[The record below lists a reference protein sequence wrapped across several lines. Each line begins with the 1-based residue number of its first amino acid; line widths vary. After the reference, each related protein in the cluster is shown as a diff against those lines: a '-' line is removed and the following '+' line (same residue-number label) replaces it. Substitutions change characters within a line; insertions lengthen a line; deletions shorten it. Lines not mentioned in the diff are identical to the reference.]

1 MKGTRVKR
9 VHPVS
14 KDSLSIGMVQHE
26 IYTVRTVVLLRGE
39 YYISLEELDPDYFA
53 LLVAFERC

>member
-14 KDSLSIGMVQHE
+14 KDSLSIGMVQYE
-26 IYTVRTVVLLRGE
+26 IYTVRTVVLLLGG